1 MHTKIE
7 RAISEI
13 FRDQINEPKIA
24 EAIDVSFN
32 SWSLFLL
39 ESEFI
44 DIESHLDAMLYIINN
59 QN

>member
-7 RAISEI
+7 RAMSEI
-13 FRDQINEPKIA
+13 FRDQINEPTIA

-32 SWSLFLL
+32 SWSISLL